1 MAYDLEI
8 GNGWIRGR
16 VDLERISKISEKLVR
31 SRLYISD
38 SEYVDSL
45 VGFIAKDMGLKLKR
59 VTERDLKRI
68 EEILSKGE
76 SLSQIVLQSREPS

>member
-1 MAYDLEI
+1 M
-8 GNGWIRGR
+8 
-16 VDLERISKISEKLVR
+16 ERISKISEKLVR